1 VVELARVLVVD
12 DEPDV
17 LEVMRKVIDKHG
29 YDTVAA
35 VSGEEALEKIGEVK
49 PDAVVLDIMM
59 PGLDGW
65 EVSKRIRE
73 SEETGD
79 LPIIMLSVLSEKKD
93 RETSFDYAGADW
105 HVSTPFDTDDLFFIL
120 DLAVSGK
127 RGKELEDKIWNAIKR
142 DRHMARVLD
151 MINPKILEH
160 DYSFLKK

>member
-1 VVELARVLVVD
+1 MAKVLVVD

-17 LEVMRKVIDKHG
+17 LEVLRKVLDKHG
-29 YDTVAA
+29 YETVAA
-35 VSGEEALEKIGEVK
+35 ASGEEALEKIGEAR

-59 PGLDGW
+59 PDLDGW

-73 SEETGD
+73 SKETGD
-79 LPIIMLSVLSEKKD
+79 LPIVMLSVLSEKRD
-93 RETSFDYAGADW
+93 RNTSFEYAGADW

-120 DLAVSGK
+120 DLAVSGE
-127 RGKELEDKIWNAIKR
+127 RGQKLENKIWNAIKR
-142 DRHMARVLD
+142 DRHMAKILD